1 MSGLNV
7 TISNR
12 MESLI
17 RLLGDR
23 LETQP
28 LLPLEEEV
36 IIVQSK
42 GMERWISLNLARR
55 FGIWANARY
64 PFPNAFVHDL
74 FSAMLPESEEELGF
88 RPEYLR
94 WNLFEL
100 IPQLLDRTAFVSLSE
115 YLDRSEGSLKLYQ
128 LSSQIA
134 DLFDQY
140 LVYRPDMITGWE
152 RGEENHWQA
161 ELWRALVSK
170 LSAHHRA
177 YLREQLIEKL
187 ESENYPVNGLPK
199 RISLFGISVLPPYH
213 LSIINALSKICEVN
227 LFLMNP
233 TKGYWA
239 DITSDREIAR
249 RTVRN
254 DQIYTARELHYEQR
268 NSLLASM
275 GKIGQEFFELVEEV
289 EVTELIDASE
299 PPVRGSP
306 VRLSRAQSEGRTPP
320 PPHPS
325 AAGATADRGHP
336 SAASADREHPSAG
349 HLLTQIQ
356 ADIFELRE
364 PNRDDLPLLDPED
377 RSLQIHNCHSPM
389 REVEVLHDQLLG
401 LFDGDADLRGE
412 DILVMAPGIDTY
424 APFIHAVFDDAS
436 VTRIPYNIS
445 DRNVVRESQIID
457 AFFSL
462 LALPE
467 KRYNVLHV
475 MDMLESEPIRRRL
488 ELSESDLSRIKKW
501 LLETGIKW
509 GVDGEYR
516 DQLGFPE
523 DDQNTWSGGLNRL
536 FLGYAI
542 SDDDL
547 YQDVLPYTDVG
558 GIEDTRILG
567 SVVACMQKLFAYG
580 EQMAGS
586 HNLGEWGEILGS
598 MLSEFFVEEAGT
610 VREIGTIRNCVDSLL
625 DVQQSTGVNTPV
637 EIDIIRTF
645 LNSALS
651 SQILHFGF
659 LSGGVTFCSMLPMRS
674 IPFKVICLL
683 GMNESDFP
691 GMTQT
696 LGFDRMGEDRRI
708 GDRSKTLDDR
718 YLFLETLL
726 SAREVLYIS
735 YVGQN
740 IHSGSPVAPSVLVSG
755 LVDYVDRNFTCSGS
769 DYPPSES
776 LIISHP
782 LQAFSERYFRTDP
795 ADTTSDQ
802 PSGSRDG
809 RKLFS
814 YSQASFD
821 GAKVLAGGTGG
832 RKPFVTTGISL
843 PDEDLK
849 TIDLTELVRF
859 FRHPVKY
866 LLFNRMGVRLDI
878 RSDVVDPR
886 EPFFLSALERY
897 SLAQELLERAEAGED
912 LPALFPK
919 IKARAILPHGTAGSV
934 LYREIVR
941 DVMDFLHRFKS
952 LETGSYIGIRQLE
965 LNLGDFRIIGSL
977 ELWENGLFVRRF
989 AKAKAN
995 DEIALWI
1002 YHLAFN
1008 IARRKW
1014 QDNDSIVEARSTFLP
1029 RDSTVG
1035 FNKIDEPEPMLSQLL
1050 DLYWSGLR
1058 NPVPFFPETSFRFCR
1073 KIYDDASLENALR
1086 SAEGAWQGDF
1096 GPNEGDDPYYRR
1108 IYGTDI
1114 PLGANFQD
1122 TARAIL
1128 MPLLTH
1134 RIKGTRP

>member
-23 LETQP
+23 LEAQP
-28 LLPLEEEV
+28 LPPLEEEV

-64 PFPNAFVHDL
+64 PFPNAFVHEL
-74 FSAMLPESEEELGF
+74 FEAMLPESEEELGF

-100 IPQLLDRTAFVSLSE
+100 IPQLLDRAAFVSLSE

-140 LVYRPDMITGWE
+140 LVYRDDMVAGWE
-152 RGEENHWQA
+152 RGEEKHWQA
-161 ELWRALVSK
+161 ELWRALVSN

-187 ESENYPVNGLPK
+187 ESENCPRRGLPK

-249 RTVRN
+249 RIVRK
-254 DQIYTARELHYEQR
+254 DQIYTAHELHYEQR

-299 PPVRGSP
+299 PPLRESP
-306 VRLSRAQSEGRTPP
+306 LHRCRNR
-320 PPHPS
+320 
-325 AAGATADRGHP
+325 HP
-336 SAASADREHPSAG
+336 SAASAAVRRCDRGNPSAG

-445 DRNVVRESQIID
+445 DRNVVRESKIID

-475 MDMLESEPIRRRL
+475 MDILESEPIRSKL

-509 GVDGEYR
+509 GVDVKYR
-516 DQLGFPE
+516 DRLGFPE
-523 DDQNTWSGGLNRL
+523 DDQNTWSGGLIRL

-542 SDDDL
+542 SDADL
-547 YQDVLPYTDVG
+547 YKNVLPYTDVG

-567 SVVACMQKLFAYG
+567 SVAAFMRNLFEYG
-580 EQMAGS
+580 EQMAGP
-586 HNLGEWGEILGS
+586 HDLGEWGEILGS

-610 VREIGTIRNCVDSLL
+610 VREIGTIRGCVDSLL
-625 DVQQSTGVNTPV
+625 DVQQRTDVNTPV
-637 EIDIIRTF
+637 EIDIIRAF

-659 LSGGVTFCSMLPMRS
+659 LSGGVTFCSMLPMRA

-696 LGFDRMGEDRRI
+696 LGFDRMSEDRRI

-755 LVDYVDRNFTCSGS
+755 LVDYVDRNFTCAQDGS
-769 DYPPSES
+769 DKAPSES
-776 LIISHP
+776 LIVSHP

-795 ADTTSDQ
+795 AETTTDQ
-802 PSGSRDG
+802 PSPSRDE
-809 RKLFS
+809 RRLFS

-821 GAKVLAGGTGG
+821 GAKVLAGDTGE
-832 RKPFVTTGISL
+832 RKPFFTTGISL

-849 TIDLTELVRF
+849 SVDLTELVRF

-866 LLFNRMGVRLDI
+866 LLHNRMGVRLEI
-878 RSDVVDPR
+878 GSDVVDPR
-886 EPFFLSALERY
+886 EPFSLSGLERY
-897 SLAQELLERAEAGED
+897 LLAQELLERAEAGED

-919 IKARAILPHGTAGSV
+919 IKARGILPHGTAGSV

-941 DVMDFLHRFKS
+941 EVMDFLHRFRS
-952 LETGSYIGIRQLE
+952 LETGSNIGVRQLE
-965 LNLGDFRIIGSL
+965 LNLGDFHVTGSL
-977 ELWENGLFVRRF
+977 ELWEKGLFVRRF

-1008 IARRKW
+1008 TARREW
-1014 QDNDSIVEARSTFLP
+1014 QENESIADAGSTFLA
-1029 RDSTVG
+1029 RDDILRINEVE
-1035 FNKIDEPEPMLSQLL
+1035 EPEPVLLQLL

-1058 NPVPFFPETSFRFCR
+1058 NPVPFFPETSLRFCR
-1073 KIYDDASLENALR
+1073 RICSGASRDTALR
-1086 SAEGAWQGDF
+1086 SAEGVWQSDF
-1096 GPNEGDDPYYRR
+1096 SPGEGDDPYYRR
-1108 IYGTDI
+1108 IYGADA
-1114 PLGANFQD
+1114 PLGADFQD
-1122 TARAIL
+1122 TALTIL
-1128 MPLLTH
+1128 MPLVNHLT
-1134 RIKGTRP
+1134 KGTGS